1 LQNINHLKTTI
12 MSFTG
17 NEGDYISLTDGSSY
31 TAAYRAANP
40 GSTQGHFFGSTKIKA
55 LLAQSGCVGLRF
67 YHGIDTNGLKQL
79 VVVGVDKNEND
90 LTTGASLILDKSV
103 LCPPNCG
110 PANSLN
116 S

>member
-1 LQNINHLKTTI
+1 

-17 NEGDYISLTDGSSY
+17 NEGDYISLADGSAY

-40 GSTQGHFFGSTKIKA
+40 GSTQGHFFGATKLKA
-55 LLAQSGCVGLRF
+55 LLAQTGCVGLRF
-67 YHGIDTNGLKQL
+67 YHGIDASGLKQL

-90 LTTGASLILDKSV
+90 LASGTCLILDKSI
-103 LCPPNCG
+103 LCPPQCG
-110 PANSLN
+110 TANGLN